1 MAPIKIFLIIKDWQG
16 NVRVT
21 IDRNGNVVEA
31 VDYYPYGMVMEKDNE
46 IATDAQPY
54 KYGGK
59 ELDRRFGYDSYDF
72 EARVY
77 DPALG
82 RFTTPDPLAWDTP
95 WVSPYSYCAANP
107 IRYIDPTGETIQFNG
122 NQEDLLL
129 VLDILNESVG
139 DYYQFTINEKNEL
152 EMQYVD
158 GADLSQMNK
167 SQQLVAKTMQQM
179 IDDGYT
185 SINVEHQSDEYIIGR
200 NETNS
205 IDISDINA
213 IGSGD
218 KPMTSIGA
226 LTHEMYENHLTQ
238 TMGLDLN
245 AAHKKASTLEGK
257 VTGYYISPYSRNFSA
272 SGVSVFNVDFPKN
285 SGKVILYHSN
295 NNLLYILHNR

>member
-1 MAPIKIFLIIKDWQG
+1 MT
-16 NVRVT
+16 T
-21 IDRNGNVVEA
+21 IYYTNIVFNNILVIRQTVSLVEA
-31 VDYYPYGMVMEKDNE
+31 VDYYPYGMLMERGNE

-77 DPALG
+77 DPAVG
-82 RFTTPDPLAWDTP
+82 RFNQPDPLAWDTP
-95 WVSPYSYCAANP
+95 WLSPYVYCASNP

-122 NQEDLLL
+122 TEEDLLL

-139 DYYQFTINEKNEL
+139 DYYQFTLNEKNEL

-226 LTHEMYENHLTQ
+226 LSHELYENYLTQVKGKEVTSAHLT
-238 TMGLDLN
+238 
-245 AAHKKASTLEGK
+245 ASSREAR
-257 VTGYYISPYSRNFSA
+257 VTGYKLDSLNRDFNKPIIVLYPPN
-272 SGVSVFNVDFPKN
+272 GGSVT
-285 SGKVILYHSN
+285 VIHK
-295 NNLLYILHNR
+295 

>member
-21 IDRNGNVVEA
+21 IDQNGNVIEA
-31 VDYYPYGMVMEKDNE
+31 VDYYPYN
-46 IATDAQPY
+46 
-54 KYGGK
+54 
-59 ELDRRFGYDSYDF
+59 
-72 EARVY
+72 
-77 DPALG
+77 
-82 RFTTPDPLAWDTP
+82 
-95 WVSPYSYCAANP
+95 
-107 IRYIDPTGETIQFNG
+107 
-122 NQEDLLL
+122 
-129 VLDILNESVG
+129 
-139 DYYQFTINEKNEL
+139 
-152 EMQYVD
+152 VD
-158 GADLSQMNK
+158 
-167 SQQLVAKTMQQM
+167 
-179 IDDGYT
+179 
-185 SINVEHQSDEYIIGR
+185 HQSNEYIIGR